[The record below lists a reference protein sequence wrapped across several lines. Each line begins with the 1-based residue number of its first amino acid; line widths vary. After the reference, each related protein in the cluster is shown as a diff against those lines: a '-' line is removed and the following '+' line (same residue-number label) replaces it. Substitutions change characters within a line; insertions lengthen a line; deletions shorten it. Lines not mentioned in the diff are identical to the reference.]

1 MQFNYELKSLILILN
16 FNQAFKVFCYDFI
29 QISSLRNCRFSVN
42 KLIKFSPLLPFTCS

>member
-29 QISSLRNCRFSVN
+29 QISSFAQL
-42 KLIKFSPLLPFTCS
+42 PLFRE